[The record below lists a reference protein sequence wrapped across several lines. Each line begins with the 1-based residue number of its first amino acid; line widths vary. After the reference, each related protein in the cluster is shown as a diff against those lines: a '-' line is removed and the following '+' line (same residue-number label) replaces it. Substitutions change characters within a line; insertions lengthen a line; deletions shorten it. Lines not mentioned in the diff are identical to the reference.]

1 MYVPDEW
8 SHRAPNAFVVCGYR
22 YNSMAQWILVQV
34 AASRYAPLSHYF
46 NMSIDALPEV
56 TEATEDILDR
66 GLTAMFDASAREPFD
81 VVDGGPDGV
90 PLYVSN
96 NKVLGIGISRL
107 RHEFGDTHTGANMYG
122 KAMHRVLSRRASS
135 K

>member
-1 MYVPDEW
+1 MAARLV
-8 SHRAPNAFVVCGYR
+8 RAQG
-22 YNSMAQWILVQV
+22 

-81 VVDGGPDGV
+81 VVPDGVPDGV